1 MRLFSLSQK
10 KKQTLFKVLVSAC
23 IFPLFSVASASAQ
36 SGSRGAFIKP
46 RQEGRFAVPVN
57 SPVTTST
64 KVIGTLA
71 GHEVME
77 IDAPARQGNMGKIM
91 LLDHQGFIWY
101 LETREDMAVKV
112 NPKTLE
118 FTEYNLP
125 RGSGPYSHSIDS
137 KGVHWITAHGIE
149 MLLEF
154 DPDKAEV
161 ISHATPS
168 FGFLI
173 HISVH
178 LVDDTVYFC
187 QPGNN
192 QIVSYRRDKG
202 YREYPIPTP
211 SAGPGR
217 LDFDS
222 KGNIWFPELY
232 ADKLA
237 KLDPKTGKFQEWDLP
252 VKHGTPAFCRVD
264 ASDAVWVSL
273 PMGDRILKFKDGN
286 FSEYKIPTAGSLVS
300 TSVTDPE
307 GYIWFTEGG
316 WRGSA
321 GGNKIA
327 RLDPKTGKVE
337 ELAIPTPNA
346 QPLGIIIDKTGTM
359 WFEQM
364 NAGKIGRVKPLGK
377 LEETTGSGKTSNK

>member
-1 MRLFSLSQK
+1 MTLAFLSQK
-10 KKQTLFKVLVSAC
+10 KKSTLFRVVALASVLAVVS
-23 IFPLFSVASASAQ
+23 LASALGQ
-36 SGSRGAFIKP
+36 SRSRGAFIKP
-46 RQEGRFAVPVN
+46 RQEGKFVVPVN
-57 SPVTTST
+57 DPVKTASN
-64 KVIGTLA
+64 VIGTLA
-71 GHEVME
+71 NHEVLE

-91 LLDHQGFIWY
+91 VLDQQGFIWY

-137 KGVHWITAHGIE
+137 KGIHWITAHGIE

-154 DPDKAEV
+154 DPEKGEV

-173 HISVH
+173 HINVD
-178 LVDDTVYFC
+178 LTDDTVYFC

-202 YREYPIPTP
+202 YREYRIPTA

-237 KLDPKTGKFQEWDLP
+237 KLEPKSGKFEEWDLP

-264 ASDAVWVSL
+264 ANDVVWVSL
-273 PMGDRILKFKDGN
+273 PMGDTILTFKDGK
-286 FSEYKIPTAGSLVS
+286 FKEYKIPTGGSLVS

-307 GYIWFTEGG
+307 GNIWFTEGG

-337 ELAIPTPNA
+337 ELNVPTPNA

-364 NAGKIGRVKPLGK
+364 NAGKIGRIKPLGK
-377 LEETTGSGKTSNK
+377 PDAAAGSGKTASN